1 MSEFIAGSVGVVAF
15 DPLSRKGS
23 FVLSVED
30 RKSWPVPMP
39 VTVTRR
45 GILSVAS
52 PPRATAERFFECI
65 QIFRD
70 IALDKCPDGN
80 LARPLEL
87 TAEDVRRWR
96 RRHAVSALDWGAAT
110 SSRTK

>member
-30 RKSWPVPMP
+30 RKSWPV
-39 VTVTRR
+39 TVTRR
-45 GILSVAS
+45 GLLSVAS
-52 PPRATAERFFECI
+52 PPRATAERFLECI

-70 IALDKCPDGN
+70 IALDKCPDAN

-96 RRHAVSALDWGAAT
+96 RRHAASASDWGNGQ
-110 SSRTK
+110 

>member
-1 MSEFIAGSVGVVAF
+1 MSEFIPACVGIVAF

-30 RKSWPVPMP
+30 RKPWP

-52 PPRATAERFFECI
+52 PPRATAERFLECI

-70 IALDKCPDGN
+70 IALDKCPGGN

-96 RRHAVSALDWGAAT
+96 RRHAVGALDYETGQ
-110 SSRTK
+110 